1 MLVRRTASLVVADS
15 SALIAL
21 ASCDALELIMQI
33 YDDIKVPEAV
43 YEEIVAPE
51 KPQSDVLGLFLVER
65 VMKVDATRWVLA
77 ASGLGRGEIEAM
89 ALYKELSADA
99 LLIDDHRAR
108 VIAEHNQI
116 NCIGALGLLLLA
128 KQKGTVR
135 EISPYIQKL
144 RTSSIHYGDALL
156 DKVLKL
162 AGE

>member
-1 MLVRRTASLVVADS
+1 MLIVADS

-21 ASCDALELIMQI
+21 ATCDGLDVILQV
-33 YDDIKVPEAV
+33 YDDLKVPEAV
-43 YEEIVAPE
+43 YAEIIAPE
-51 KPQSDVLGLFLVER
+51 KPQSDALGTFLSER
-65 VMKVDATRWVLA
+65 VIKVDTARWVLA
-77 ASGLGRGEIEAM
+77 AGGLGRGEIEAM

-128 KQKGTVR
+128 KQNGKIT
-135 EISPYIQKL
+135 EIEPFIHKL
-144 RTSSIHYGDALL
+144 RNSSIYYGDALL
-156 DKVLKL
+156 ARVLKL